1 MVSESL
7 HSERDGRSVDLTV
20 FNCAG
25 RLFKSTPA
33 ARRCVQCALGGSRFM
48 CVARR
53 AAAKYKKTTMVSWRF
68 TSLTVE
74 QECQNV
80 FLWSCNLT
88 VVHGPKANIYYIVLN
103 CIVKMQKWFRSPKF
117 P

>member
-1 MVSESL
+1 
-7 HSERDGRSVDLTV
+7 
-20 FNCAG
+20 
-25 RLFKSTPA
+25 
-33 ARRCVQCALGGSRFM
+33 
-48 CVARR
+48 
-53 AAAKYKKTTMVSWRF
+53 MVSWRF

-74 QECQNV
+74 EECQNV

>member
-1 MVSESL
+1 MFRGRRIQDTGVSGLLMVSESL

-53 AAAKYKKTTMVSWRF
+53 AAAK
-68 TSLTVE
+68 
-74 QECQNV
+74 
-80 FLWSCNLT
+80 
-88 VVHGPKANIYYIVLN
+88 
-103 CIVKMQKWFRSPKF
+103 
-117 P
+117 

>member
-53 AAAKYKKTTMVSWRF
+53 AAAK
-68 TSLTVE
+68 
-74 QECQNV
+74 
-80 FLWSCNLT
+80 
-88 VVHGPKANIYYIVLN
+88 
-103 CIVKMQKWFRSPKF
+103 
-117 P
+117 